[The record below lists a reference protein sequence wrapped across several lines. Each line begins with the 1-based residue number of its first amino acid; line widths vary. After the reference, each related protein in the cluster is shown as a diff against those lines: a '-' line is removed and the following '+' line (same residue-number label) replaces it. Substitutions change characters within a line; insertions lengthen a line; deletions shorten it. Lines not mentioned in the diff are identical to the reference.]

1 MQRIRFCRRKT
12 PRWSMLFW
20 SMAAIPRRFPRNGP
34 AFMADPARF
43 PALMGT
49 EVDWQYS
56 TVAQAGTGG
65 SVHAWTRGKVLGGT
79 GSINGMAH
87 VRGHRSNYDGWHAG
101 GAPGWSYQDLLP
113 YFKRSETAPGRNPA
127 YRGTSGPMRMSPV
140 AVPPPDARF
149 FHEAAI

>member
-1 MQRIRFCRRKT
+1 
-12 PRWSMLFW
+12 
-20 SMAAIPRRFPRNGP
+20 MAARLSEDPGAQVLLIEAGPADGP

-127 YRGTSGPMRMSPV
+127 YRGTSGPMRVSASRPLPTFTFL
-140 AVPPPDARF
+140 A
-149 FHEAAI
+149 